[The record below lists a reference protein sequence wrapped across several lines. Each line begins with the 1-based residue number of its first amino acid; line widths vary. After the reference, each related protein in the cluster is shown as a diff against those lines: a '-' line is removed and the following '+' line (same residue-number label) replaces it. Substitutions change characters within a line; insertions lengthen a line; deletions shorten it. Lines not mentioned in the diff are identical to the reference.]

1 MSEKTIK
8 QLEQEL
14 ESVQRELEQWEDHD
28 AHRSDGSQRQD
39 EMHERIGR
47 DIKNKVNR
55 LERELDAKRKSDK

>member
-8 QLEQEL
+8 QLEQDL
-14 ESVQRELEQWEDHD
+14 ESAKRELEQWEEHD

-39 EMHERIGR
+39 DIHERIGR
-47 DIKNKVNR
+47 DLKNKVYK